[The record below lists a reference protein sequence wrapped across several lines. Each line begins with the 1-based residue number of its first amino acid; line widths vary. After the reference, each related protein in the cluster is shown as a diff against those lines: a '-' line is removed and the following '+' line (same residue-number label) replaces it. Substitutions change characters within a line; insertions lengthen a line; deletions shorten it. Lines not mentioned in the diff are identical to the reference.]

1 MHAPKLAR
9 NPRRPPYPT
18 HVAHRLRGMT
28 ALPEPAKK
36 LLDDANFVVVATSN
50 TDGSPQTSVLWATYE
65 GDQLLLSTIQGRK
78 KETNWLKDPRVSVLI
93 LDRDDMYSFVEVRGS
108 VSMSTDGG
116 PELIERLSHTY
127 TGQSYTGDEG
137 TDHVRVVVR
146 VTPSHV
152 VVRSSH

>member
-1 MHAPKLAR
+1 
-9 NPRRPPYPT
+9 
-18 HVAHRLRGMT
+18 MT
-28 ALPEPAKK
+28 ALPESAKK

-65 GDQLLLSTIQGRK
+65 GDQVLMSTVQGRK

-93 LDRDDMYSFVEVRGS
+93 LDREDMYNYVEVRGT

-116 PELIERLSHTY
+116 PELIERLSQVY

-137 TDHVRVVVR
+137 TDNIRVVVR
-146 VTPSHV
+146 VTPTHV
-152 VVRSSH
+152 VAH